1 MTERTAARVG
11 WSALVLIVV
20 STVIG
25 ESLSVAGGTGFDG
38 FAMFVLPFP
47 LVGALIVSR
56 RPHNKVGWVMLG
68 IGAVL
73 GTSELFDAYFSYTL
87 SVRPGSLPRP
97 DIPLALNAPMWVP
110 FIGLPGTFL
119 ILLFPDGR
127 LPSPRWKP
135 WAWFCGLAM
144 SLSYLAIIIQPY
156 EFVEEGYPGVTN
168 PFGIEVMET
177 IGGPLLAIL
186 LTIPIAIVGCAVA
199 LIRRFRRSHGRD
211 RLQLKWLVTAAG
223 MVAAVYGLNMVVSLP
238 FTITGRE
245 SPSWLVWLENLS
257 IIPFFL
263 IPVAVGIAILKH
275 RLYDIDIIIN
285 RALVYGTLTVA
296 LTITYVVIITM
307 LQVVARPFAGESQIA
322 VAGSTLAVAAL
333 FRPARL
339 RVQALIDRR
348 FYRSRFD
355 AARTLEA
362 FSARLRDDV
371 DLESLTEDLLGV
383 VDQTMKPAHRS
394 LWLANTNQPGVRAH
408 S

>member
-1 MTERTAARVG
+1 MTERTAARLA
-11 WSALVLIVV
+11 WSTLVLIVV
-20 STVIG
+20 STAAG
-25 ESLSVAGGTGFDG
+25 EVLSVAAGTDFDG

-47 LVGALIVSR
+47 LIGALIVSR
-56 RPHNKVGWVMLG
+56 RPQNRVGWVMLG

-73 GTSELFDAYFSYTL
+73 GTSELFDAYYSYAL

-119 ILLFPDGR
+119 LLLFPDGR
-127 LPSPRWKP
+127 LPSPRWRP
-135 WAWFCGLAM
+135 WAWFCVLAM
-144 SLSYLAIIIQPY
+144 VLSYLVIIVQPY
-156 EFVEEGYPGVTN
+156 EFAEEGYSGVTN
-168 PFGIEVMET
+168 PFGIQAVES
-177 IGGPLLAIL
+177 IGGPLLAVL

-199 LIRRFRRSHGRD
+199 LIRRFRRSHGVD
-211 RLQLKWLVTAAG
+211 RQQLKWLVTAAG
-223 MVAAVYGLNMVVSLP
+223 MVAAVYGLNMVLGLP
-238 FTITGRE
+238 FTVTGRE
-245 SPSWLVWLENLS
+245 SPPWLRWLENLS

-263 IPVAVGIAILKH
+263 IPVAVGIAILRH

-285 RALVYGTLTVA
+285 RALVYGTLTIA
-296 LTITYVVIITM
+296 LTVIYIVIITM
-307 LQVVARPFAGESQIA
+307 LQVVVRPFAGESQVA

-333 FRPARL
+333 FRPARQ

-371 DLESLTEDLLGV
+371 DLEMLTADLLGV

-394 LWLANTNQPGVRAH
+394 LWLADPY
-408 S
+408 